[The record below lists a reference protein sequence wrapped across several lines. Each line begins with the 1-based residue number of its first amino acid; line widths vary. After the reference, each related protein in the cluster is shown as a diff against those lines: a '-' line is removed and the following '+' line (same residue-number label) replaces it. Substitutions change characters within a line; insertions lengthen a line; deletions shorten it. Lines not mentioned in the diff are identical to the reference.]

1 MSTFQ
6 DTYCNTTTDLHYIE
20 PYLGEYDG
28 KKVLASNFT
37 TTDTSNLYQLNNT
50 GFIDQLYKDGE
61 EMASVT
67 DTPNEDNEYKYTSST
82 DSLQFFLSGS
92 SVSTLNSS
100 VFEASRDWASL
111 KTEAVNRA
119 SDFVRSFLPFP
130 IYPNKGVGT
139 MDASSFNFP
148 EIVVRCTSIMAVES
162 LIRPYDV
169 EKANQI
175 KSQAMND
182 EGTGLLDM
190 LRKGE
195 ITLYQSEDESKH
207 KGILRSVSVNTNTT
221 GGIVD
226 IKGRSSYPWDV
237 IKILVTNGGSFTAGV
252 ENTDVKFSTFIGNEN
267 GLKLERMVNEELID
281 GYWQLVGHNMY
292 IRWATGTY
300 NTNDEYELEVSG
312 ELDQSFTPVKTVRT
326 SRY

>member
-1 MSTFQ
+1 MSTYHES
-6 DTYCNTTTDLHYIE
+6 YCNTTTDLTFIE
-20 PYLGEYDG
+20 PYIGEYDG

-50 GFIDQLYKDGE
+50 GFVSQLYKDGV
-61 EMASVT
+61 EMTSVT
-67 DTPNEDNEYKYTSST
+67 DTPNADNEFNYSSST
-82 DSLQFFLSGS
+82 DSLQFFLAST
-92 SVSTLNSS
+92 SVSSLNSS
-100 VFEASRDWASL
+100 VFEASRDWSDL
-111 KTEAVNRA
+111 KTEAVKRA

-139 MDASSFNFP
+139 MDASSFNYP
-148 EIVVRCTSIMAVES
+148 EIIVRCTSIIAVDF
-162 LIRPYDV
+162 LVRPYDV

-175 KSQAMND
+175 KSQAMNE

-195 ITLYQSEDESKH
+195 ITLYQSEDESKY
-207 KGILRSVSVNTNTT
+207 KGILRPVSINTNTT
-221 GGIVD
+221 GGIAD
-226 IKGRSSYPWDV
+226 IKGKSTYPWDV
-237 IKILVTNGGSFTAGV
+237 IKIIISAGGTFTAGSA
-252 ENTDVKFSTFIGNEN
+252 NTTVKFNSFIGNEN
-267 GLKLERMVNEELID
+267 GLKLEQMTNEEIID

-292 IRWATGTY
+292 VRFTPGVYT
-300 NTNDEYELEVSG
+300 TNDEWELEVSG

>member
-61 EMASVT
+61 EMTSVT
-67 DTPNEDNEYKYTSST
+67 DTPNSDNEYKYTSST

-195 ITLYQSEDESKH
+195 ITLYQSEDESKY

>member
-1 MSTFQ
+1 MSTYQ

-28 KKVLASNFT
+28 KKVLPSNFT
-37 TTDTSNLYQLNNT
+37 TTDTTNLYQLNNT
-50 GFIDQLYKDGE
+50 GFIDQLYKDGK
-61 EMASVT
+61 EMTSVT
-67 DTPNEDNEYKYTSST
+67 DTPNADSEYKYTSST

-92 SVSTLNSS
+92 SVSLLNSS

-148 EIVVRCTSIMAVES
+148 EIIVRCTSIMAVES

-175 KSQAMND
+175 RSQAMNE

-226 IKGRSSYPWDV
+226 VKGKSSYPWDV

-252 ENTDVKFSTFIGNEN
+252 QNTTVKFSTFIGNEN
-267 GLKLERMVNEELID
+267 GLKLERMVNEEIID

-300 NTNDEYELEVSG
+300 NTGDEYELEVSG

>member
-1 MSTFQ
+1 MSTYQ

-28 KKVLASNFT
+28 KKVLPSNFT
-37 TTDTSNLYQLNNT
+37 TTDTTNLYQLNNT
-50 GFIDQLYKDGE
+50 GFIDQLYKDGK
-61 EMASVT
+61 EMTSVT
-67 DTPNEDNEYKYTSST
+67 DTPNADSEYKYTSST

-92 SVSTLNSS
+92 SVSLLNSS

-148 EIVVRCTSIMAVES
+148 EIIVRCTSIMAVES

-175 KSQAMND
+175 RSQAMNE

-226 IKGRSSYPWDV
+226 VKGKSSYPWDV

-252 ENTDVKFSTFIGNEN
+252 QNTTVKFSTFIGNEN